1 MQESPA
7 DLEGENGWQQRIACA
22 PDADIPAWMEP
33 VRPVI
38 DGFPHLDEERY
49 FARLRV
55 YIRNGRALILKD
67 GDTAVGIMA
76 FDGIT
81 GDRLSGGAS
90 AIPEKGVAREPVQWP
105 PFCVTGFCCPPFHW
119 IFYGNGAC
127 NQLQLWKA
135 RQHPVKI
142 GTETGIITDSRFL
155 TVLQALRAVYGSY
168 VLYFLLHFCADV

>member
-1 MQESPA
+1 
-7 DLEGENGWQQRIACA
+7 
-22 PDADIPAWMEP
+22 MEP
-33 VRPVI
+33 VRLVI

-76 FDGIT
+76 FDEIT
-81 GDRLSGGAS
+81 GGSTFWGCIRNTGKRRCQGAC
-90 AIPEKGVAREPVQWP
+90 AVTAFLCNRFLLP
-105 PFCVTGFCCPPFHW
+105 PFFNW

-127 NQLQLWKA
+127 NQLQRWKA

-142 GTETGIITDSRFL
+142 GTETGIITHSRFL